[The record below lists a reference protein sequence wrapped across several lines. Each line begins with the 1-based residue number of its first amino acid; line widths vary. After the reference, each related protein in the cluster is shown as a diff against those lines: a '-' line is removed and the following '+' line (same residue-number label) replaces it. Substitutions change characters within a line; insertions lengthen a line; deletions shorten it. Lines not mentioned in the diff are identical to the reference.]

1 MSVVG
6 VGVDLVVV
14 SRFTATIQRTPGLAA
29 RLFQV
34 EELQG
39 APSTIAGRFAAKEAI
54 AKALGAPAGLAWTD
68 AVVRRTTAGQ
78 PFFQVAGTVAGRA
91 RELGVDRFHLSI
103 SHDGDFVT
111 AMVVAEGDGPPQV
124 PSPYDDPS

>member
-14 SRFTATIQRTPGLAA
+14 SRFTATMDRTPGLAR
-29 RLFQV
+29 RLFRDV
-34 EELQG
+34 EVDG

-54 AKALGAPAGLAWTD
+54 AKALGAPGGLAWTD
-68 AVVRRTTAGQ
+68 AVVRRTPAGQ
-78 PFFQVAGTVAGRA
+78 PYFTVTGTVARRA
-91 RELGVDRFHLSI
+91 RDLGVERFHLSI

-111 AMVVAEGDGPPQV
+111 AIVVAEGEGAAQL
-124 PSPYDDPS
+124 PSPYDDL